1 MEQRFLHLVWYDVDD
16 DDPVFLC
23 AFATRMEAAD
33 YVRSLKDKPHIFFQ
47 GGMHPSN
54 IRISIVSYGKK

>member
-1 MEQRFLHLVWYDVDD
+1 MDQPFVHLVWYDVDG

-23 AFATRMEAAD
+23 TFATRMEAAD
-33 YVRSLKDKPHIFFQ
+33 YIKSLKDKPHVLFQ
-47 GGMHPSN
+47 EGLHPAN